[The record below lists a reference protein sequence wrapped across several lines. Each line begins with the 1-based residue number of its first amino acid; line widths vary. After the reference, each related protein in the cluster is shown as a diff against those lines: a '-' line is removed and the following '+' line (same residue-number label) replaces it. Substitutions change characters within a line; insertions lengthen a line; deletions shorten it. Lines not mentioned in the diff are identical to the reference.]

1 MKKNFSK
8 TLVLCTALLA
18 TVFTGCKQTNTPT
31 DPTHNPHE
39 DGGLVAD
46 DNLLYN
52 DNTIGNGDDEFVFT
66 GKQTLRRGTYL
77 LKGWVYVADGAE
89 LTIEP
94 GTIIK
99 GDKET
104 KAALIVER
112 GGKLFAQGT
121 PDAPIVFTSEMPK
134 GQRRPGDWGGLIL
147 CGRANN
153 NQTEQQIEGGPRSKH
168 GGNDNEDNSGI
179 LSYVRVEFAGYPFQ
193 TDKEINGITF
203 GSVGSK
209 TQIDHLQVSYS
220 NDDSYEWFGGTV
232 NCKYLVAFRGWDDD
246 FDTDNGFSGA
256 VQFGLAIRDSRIADV
271 SQSNGFESDNCADG
285 AAVSPYTSCVFSNI
299 TFVGPKLDPQFQNNA
314 DYNTGG
320 DMFPNNGS
328 SLGRFQAGMQI
339 RRNSHLNCFNSLII
353 GWPIGVMI
361 DNEKGNCWKAADDH
375 LINLQN
381 VWMADYD
388 IIGSDM
394 NKQYKD
400 SLALDYKAKTFDPS
414 AAHSFSTT
422 WFLAQPGNS
431 ATTLAALAMESNAY
445 IPTATSPVL
454 TAASFTPSATST
466 TQAAANT
473 TSGQAAEFPD
483 HIRTA
488 LASMEQVPFIGAFP
502 AAASDATNATAT
514 SSGASWLSGWTNFDP
529 QNTDY

>member
-1 MKKNFSK
+1 MKKHFSK
-8 TLVLCTALLA
+8 TMVLCTALLA
-18 TVFTGCKQTNTPT
+18 VLMTACEPKTEVT

-46 DNLLYN
+46 DNLLYDGN
-52 DNTIGNGDDEFVFT
+52 VIGNGDDEFVFT
-66 GKQTLRRGTYL
+66 GKQTLRKGTYL

-94 GTIIK
+94 GTVIK
-99 GDKET
+99 GDKDT

-112 GGKLFAQGT
+112 GGKLFAKGT
-121 PDAPIVFTSEMPK
+121 ADAPIVFTSEMPC

-193 TDKEINGITF
+193 TDKEINGITL
-203 GSVGSK
+203 GSIGSK
-209 TQIDHLQVSYS
+209 TQIDHIQVSYS

-232 NCKYLVAFRGWDDD
+232 NCKYLVAYHGWDDD
-246 FDTDNGFSGA
+246 FDTDNGYSGN
-256 VQFGLAIRDSRIADV
+256 VQFGLSIRDSRIADV

-299 TFVGPKLDPQFQNNA
+299 TFVGPKLDAQFQNNA
-314 DYNTGG
+314 DYINGG

-328 SLGRFQAGMQI
+328 SLGRFQSAMQI
-339 RRNSHLNCFNSLII
+339 RRNSHLNCYNSLVI

-361 DNEKGNCWKAADDH
+361 DNEKGNCWQAAKDQ
-375 LINLQN
+375 LINVQN
-381 VWMADYD
+381 VWLADCD

-400 SLALDYKAKTFDPS
+400 SLALDYKAKTFDPT

-422 WFLAQPGNS
+422 WFLAQPGNQS
-431 ATTLAALAMESNAY
+431 TTLAALAMESNAY

-454 TAASFTPSATST
+454 TAASFTPSAET
-466 TQAAANT
+466 
-473 TSGQAAEFPD
+473 PD

-488 LASMEQVPFIGAFP
+488 LSAMEQVPFIGAFP
-502 AAASDATNATAT
+502 AAAASDATNAAAT
-514 SSGASWLSGWTNFDP
+514 SSGASWLSGWTNFNP

>member
-314 DYNTGG
+314 DYITGG

-361 DNEKGNCWKAADDH
+361 DNEKGNCRKAADDH
-375 LINLQN
+375 IINLQN

-454 TAASFTPSATST
+454 TAASFTPSAAST

-473 TSGQAAEFPD
+473 TSASSAEIPD

-514 SSGASWLSGWTNFDP
+514 SSGASWLTGWTNFDP
-529 QNTDY
+529 QNTPY

>member
-46 DNLLYN
+46 DNLLYDN
-52 DNTIGNGDDEFVFT
+52 NTIGNGDDEFVFT

-314 DYNTGG
+314 DYITAG

-361 DNEKGNCWKAADDH
+361 DNEKGNCRKAADDH
-375 LINLQN
+375 IINLQN

>member
-8 TLVLCTALLA
+8 TMVLCTALLA
-18 TVFTGCKQTNTPT
+18 AAFVGCKENNTPT
-31 DPTHNPHE
+31 DPNHNPHE

-46 DNLLYN
+46 DNLLYDGN
-52 DNTIGNGDDEFVFT
+52 VIGNGDDEFVFT

-94 GTIIK
+94 GTVIK
-99 GDKET
+99 GDKDT

-112 GGKLFAQGT
+112 GGKLFAKGT
-121 PDAPIVFTSEMPK
+121 ADAPIVFTSEMPC

-147 CGRANN
+147 CGRAYN

-193 TDKEINGITF
+193 TDKEINGITL

-209 TQIDHLQVSYS
+209 TQIDHIQVSYS

-232 NCKYLVAFRGWDDD
+232 NCKYLVAYHGWDDD
-246 FDTDNGFSGA
+246 FDTDNGYSGN
-256 VQFGLAIRDSRIADV
+256 VQFGLSIRDSRIADV

-299 TFVGPKLDPQFQNNA
+299 TFVGPKLDAQFQNNA
-314 DYNTGG
+314 GYITGG

-328 SLGRFQAGMQI
+328 SLGRFQSAMQI
-339 RRNSHLNCFNSLII
+339 RRNSHLNCYNSLVI

-361 DNEKGNCWKAADDH
+361 DNEKGNCWQAAKDQ
-375 LINLQN
+375 LINVQN
-381 VWMADYD
+381 VWLADCD
-388 IIGSDM
+388 LVGSDM

-400 SLALDYKAKTFDPS
+400 SLALDYKAKTFDPT
-414 AAHSFSTT
+414 AAHSFSIT
-422 WFLAQPGNS
+422 WFLAQPGNQS
-431 ATTLAALAMESNAY
+431 TTLAALAMESNAY

-454 TAASFTPSATST
+454 TAASFTPSAANT

-473 TSGQAAEFPD
+473 TSRQAAEIPD

-502 AAASDATNATAT
+502 AAAPSDASN
-514 SSGASWLSGWTNFDP
+514 ASWLSGWTNFDP

>member
-1 MKKNFSK
+1 MKKHFSK
-8 TLVLCTALLA
+8 TMVLCTALLA
-18 TVFTGCKQTNTPT
+18 AAFVGCKENNTPT

-46 DNLLYN
+46 DNLLYDGN
-52 DNTIGNGDDEFVFT
+52 VIGNGDDEFVFT

-94 GTIIK
+94 GTVIK
-99 GDKET
+99 GDKDT

-112 GGKLFAQGT
+112 GGKLFAKGT
-121 PDAPIVFTSEMPK
+121 ADAPIVFTSEMPC

-193 TDKEINGITF
+193 TDKEINGITL
-203 GSVGSK
+203 GSIGSK
-209 TQIDHLQVSYS
+209 TQIDHIQVSYS

-232 NCKYLVAFRGWDDD
+232 NCKYLVAYHGWDDD
-246 FDTDNGFSGA
+246 FDTDNGYSGN
-256 VQFGLAIRDSRIADV
+256 VQFGLSIRDSRIADV

-299 TFVGPKLDPQFQNNA
+299 TFVGPKLDAQFQNNA
-314 DYNTGG
+314 DYITGG

-328 SLGRFQAGMQI
+328 SLGRFQSAMQI
-339 RRNSHLNCFNSLII
+339 RRNSHLNCYNSLVI

-361 DNEKGNCWKAADDH
+361 DNEKGNCWQAAKDQ
-375 LINLQN
+375 LINVQN
-381 VWMADYD
+381 VWLADCD
-388 IIGSDM
+388 LVGSDM

-400 SLALDYKAKTFDPS
+400 SLALDYKAKTFDPT

-422 WFLAQPGNS
+422 WFLAQKGNRT
-431 ATTLAALAMESNAY
+431 ADLASLLMSSTPY
-445 IPTATSPVL
+445 LPTSSSPVL
-454 TAASFTPSATST
+454 TAADFTAP
-466 TQAAANT
+466 
-473 TSGQAAEFPD
+473 
-483 HIRTA
+483 A
-488 LASMEQVPFIGAFP
+488 LKAMEQVPFLGAFDAP
-502 AAASDATNATAT
+502 ASVASA
-514 SSGASWLSGWTNFDP
+514 SSASASWLSGWTNFDP
-529 QNTDY
+529 QNTAY

>member
-1 MKKNFSK
+1 M
-8 TLVLCTALLA
+8 VLCTALLA
-18 TVFTGCKQTNTPT
+18 AAFVGCKENNTPT

-46 DNLLYN
+46 DNLLYDGN
-52 DNTIGNGDDEFVFT
+52 VIGNGDDEFVFT

-94 GTIIK
+94 GTVIK
-99 GDKET
+99 GDKDT

-112 GGKLFAQGT
+112 GGKLFAKGT
-121 PDAPIVFTSEMPK
+121 ADAPIVFTSEMPC

-193 TDKEINGITF
+193 TDKEINGITL
-203 GSVGSK
+203 GSIGSK
-209 TQIDHLQVSYS
+209 TQIDHIQVSYS

-232 NCKYLVAFRGWDDD
+232 NCKYLVAYHGWDDD
-246 FDTDNGFSGA
+246 FDTDNGYSGN
-256 VQFGLAIRDSRIADV
+256 VQFGLSIRDSRIADV
-271 SQSNGFESDNCADG
+271 SQSNSFESDNCADG

-299 TFVGPKLDPQFQNNA
+299 TFVGPKLDAQFQNNA
-314 DYNTGG
+314 DYITGG

-328 SLGRFQAGMQI
+328 SLGRFQSAMQI
-339 RRNSHLNCFNSLII
+339 RRNSHLNCYNSLVI

-361 DNEKGNCWKAADDH
+361 DNEKGNCWQAAKDQ
-375 LINLQN
+375 LINVQN
-381 VWMADYD
+381 VWLADCD
-388 IIGSDM
+388 LVGSDM

-400 SLALDYKAKTFDPS
+400 SLALDYKAKTFDPT

-422 WFLAQPGNS
+422 WFLAQPGNQS
-431 ATTLAALAMESNAY
+431 TTLAALAMESNAY
-445 IPTATSPVL
+445 IPTANSPVL
-454 TAASFTPSATST
+454 TAASFTLSAANT

-473 TSGQAAEFPD
+473 TSRQAAEIPD

-502 AAASDATNATAT
+502 AAAPSDASN
-514 SSGASWLSGWTNFDP
+514 ASWLSGWTNFDP

>member
-246 FDTDNGFSGA
+246 FDTDNGFSGS

-314 DYNTGG
+314 DYITGG

-361 DNEKGNCWKAADDH
+361 DNEKGNCRKAADDH
-375 LINLQN
+375 IINLQN

-454 TAASFTPSATST
+454 TAASFTPSAAST

-473 TSGQAAEFPD
+473 TSASSAEIPD

-514 SSGASWLSGWTNFDP
+514 SSGASWLTGWTNFDP
-529 QNTDY
+529 QNTPY

>member
-1 MKKNFSK
+1 MKKHFSK
-8 TLVLCTALLA
+8 TMVLCTALLA
-18 TVFTGCKQTNTPT
+18 AAFVGCKENNTPT

-46 DNLLYN
+46 DNLLY
-52 DNTIGNGDDEFVFT
+52 DNNVIGNGDDEFVFT
-66 GKQTLRRGTYL
+66 GKQTLRKGTYL

-94 GTIIK
+94 GTVIK
-99 GDKET
+99 GDKDT

-112 GGKLFAQGT
+112 GGKLFAKGT
-121 PDAPIVFTSEMPK
+121 ADAPIVFTSEMPC

-168 GGNDNEDNSGI
+168 GGNNNEDNSGI

-193 TDKEINGITF
+193 TDKEINGITL
-203 GSVGSK
+203 GSIGSK
-209 TQIDHLQVSYS
+209 TQIDHIQVSYS

-232 NCKYLVAFRGWDDD
+232 NCKYLVAYHGWDDD
-246 FDTDNGFSGA
+246 FDTDNGYSGN
-256 VQFGLAIRDSRIADV
+256 VQFGLSIRDSRIADV

-299 TFVGPKLDPQFQNNA
+299 TFVGPKLDAQFQNNA
-314 DYNTGG
+314 DYINGG

-328 SLGRFQAGMQI
+328 SLGRFQSAMQI
-339 RRNSHLNCFNSLII
+339 RRNSHLNCYNSLVI

-361 DNEKGNCWKAADDH
+361 DNEKGNCWQAAKDQ
-375 LINLQN
+375 LINVQN
-381 VWMADYD
+381 VWLADCD
-388 IIGSDM
+388 LVGSDM

-400 SLALDYKAKTFDPS
+400 SLALDYKAKTFDPT

-422 WFLAQPGNS
+422 WFLAQNGNRT
-431 ATTLAALAMESNAY
+431 ADLASLLMSSTSY
-445 IPTATSPVL
+445 IPSASSPVL
-454 TAASFTPSATST
+454 TAADFTAP
-466 TQAAANT
+466 
-473 TSGQAAEFPD
+473 
-483 HIRTA
+483 A
-488 LASMEQVPFIGAFP
+488 LKAMEQVPFLGAFDAP
-502 AAASDATNATAT
+502 ASVTSASSA
-514 SSGASWLSGWTNFDP
+514 SASWLSGWTNFDP